1 MINDQPLTI
10 LIDGQTIPLG
20 LASRNPLVRA
30 VIISLFTWRRANA
43 DDALPGAERMGWW
56 GDSFP
61 VVPNDRIGS
70 RLWLLS
76 RETLT
81 PPTLQRARRYAEEAL
96 VWLVSDG
103 VAARVQV
110 EVERLDLTAL
120 VIGVRIF
127 KSDGQPMDIRFPDVW
142 SFL

>member
-43 DDALPGAERMGWW
+43 DDALPGTERMGWW

-70 RLWLLS
+70 RLWLIS

-81 PPTLQRARRYAEEAL
+81 PRTLQRAKRYAEEAL

-103 VAARVQV
+103 VAARVLV
-110 EVERLDLTAL
+110 EVERLGLTTL
-120 VIGVRIF
+120 VIGVRVF